1 MDAFEYLSV
10 LLSVILGLAVTQV
23 LQGLRAMMLARS
35 GVRLYAPSLIWA
47 ATLILIAVQSWWA
60 MFGLSDRQA
69 WDFASFAMVLLQTVV
84 FYLWS
89 GLVLP
94 DFRPGEPLDL
104 KDHYH
109 RERPWFFGLA
119 IATLVASLMKDVV
132 LDGRLPQAGNVAF
145 HLVLI
150 AMSAVAIVWRREVFH
165 QINAPLVAASVVGYV
180 AILFA
185 NL

>member
-1 MDAFEYLSV
+1 MSAFEYLSV

-23 LQGLRAMMLARS
+23 LQGLRGLMLARS

-47 ATLILIAVQSWWA
+47 GVLILIAVQSWWA
-60 MFGLSDRQA
+60 MFGLSDREG
-69 WDFASFAMVLLQTVV
+69 WDFASFSAVLLQPVL

-94 DFRPGEPLDL
+94 DFRSGEPVDL

-119 IATLVASLMKDVV
+119 IATLIASLVKDVV
-132 LDGRLPQAGNVAF
+132 LEGHLPQAGNVAF
-145 HLVLI
+145 HLVFI
-150 AMSAVAIVWRREVFH
+150 TMSGIAIVWRRELFH
-165 QINAPLVAASVVGYV
+165 QINAPLVAASVIGYV
-180 AILFA
+180 AVLFA
-185 NL
+185 KL